1 MEGLTYDEQTA
12 ALEGWSMNPRVP
24 MHERLEVARD
34 VIDRLHARERERV
47 RAAVADALS
56 YAFAYHSNDLNLIE
70 SATRV
75 RSWAMEAG
83 SPCPLCMDVDCGEGC
98 PLARLRDGLA
108 G

>member
-1 MEGLTYDEQTA
+1 MGELTYDQETAAMEGLTVNLSIPLAD
-12 ALEGWSMNPRVP
+12 
-24 MHERLEVARD
+24 RLQLARQ

-56 YAFAYHSNDLNLIE
+56 YAFAYHSNDSNLIE

-98 PLARLRDGLA
+98 PLARLWDGFA